1 MDKSF
6 TFKLDTPPKSYIPVE
21 YLFDDDLSLS
31 IDYNKK
37 SWDTDYKINSIIINK
52 KLSPNTKVPTAIG
65 AAGPRGLITSKS
77 LQISFANIKMTGNC
91 INAYGIKTLPQ
102 ISLGDEATFEVKG
115 LDDDGT
121 VNMRITS
128 CSLKIGTSTY
138 TLSPTRYVDNR
149 ISDATCDFGRSGGK
163 RKRRVTKKA
172 RRNRRRYSRRK

>member
-6 TFKLDTPPKSYIPVE
+6 TFKLDTPPENYIPVK
-21 YLFDDDLSLS
+21 YSFDDDLSLS
-31 IDYNKK
+31 VDYNKK
-37 SWDTDYKINSIIINK
+37 SWDADYTIYSINIHK
-52 KLSPNTKVPTAIG
+52 KLSSNTKVPTAIG

-77 LQISFANIKMTGNC
+77 LQISFANIKMTGTC
-91 INAYGIKTLPQ
+91 INPYGIKTLPK
-102 ISLGDEATFEVKG
+102 IKLGDEATFEVKG
-115 LDDDGT
+115 LTDDGG

-128 CSLKIGTSTY
+128 CTLKIGESIY